1 MVNETDEDTAPTS
14 PRNVHGLRWALVC
27 ISIYVSLMTYGL
39 DMTIAADVQA
49 TIIVQFDSV
58 DRLAWVGS
66 GFLLGSVCS
75 IFPVAAFYT
84 AFDYKY
90 LFIVSVSLFEIGTL
104 NYLTALTSNQER
116 GRYMSCIGLVWGVG
130 AILGPVVGGAFSQS
144 SATWRWAFYINLVI
158 AALCAPIYI
167 FFLPSIK
174 PTDSAKV
181 GAIPAISSFDW
192 FGWILSTGAI
202 VCISFALTN
211 GGNIWPWQDYRT
223 IIFCVFSGILII
235 ATAVQQRL
243 HLCTTVEK
251 RLFPPP
257 HIIKNR
263 TITLL
268 NIQTAVTI
276 ANIFV
281 PLYFIPLYFQFVHG
295 DSAIDA
301 AVRLLPFVLVFVT
314 ISLLSGVFF
323 LGSITSNW
331 VLYAASAIFISVGGG
346 LMYTVHINTAS
357 AKIYGYSILL
367 AIGSGLS
374 SQAGYAIAGIK
385 ITSKGWPTIDQIT
398 SSLLTLLISGQ
409 IFQTFAVRNL
419 MFALRDHG
427 FSDAD
432 IRGAVAGLQS
442 SLLKNLDPH
451 LAAKAASAVTEA
463 MRPVYILN
471 ITYGI
476 ICFLASL
483 VMKKERLFAKRQIA
497 MP

>member
-1 MVNETDEDTAPTS
+1 ASSHITDEVEVNNRTEKTTDALMVNETDEDTAPTS

-323 LGSITSNW
+323 LGSITT
-331 VLYAASAIFISVGGG
+331 SAIFISVGGG

-385 ITSKGWPTIDQIT
+385 ITSKGWPTID
-398 SSLLTLLISGQ
+398 
-409 IFQTFAVRNL
+409 TFAVRNL